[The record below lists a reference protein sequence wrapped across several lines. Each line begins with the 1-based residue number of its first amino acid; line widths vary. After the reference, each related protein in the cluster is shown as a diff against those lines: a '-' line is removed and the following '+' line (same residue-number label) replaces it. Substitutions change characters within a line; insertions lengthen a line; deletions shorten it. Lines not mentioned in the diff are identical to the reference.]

1 LAKHLIAR
9 AGGVVNRIDDVYRSE
24 AIALTNDMNRIV
36 MTLVVGC
43 ALMTVA
49 GRDTE
54 CSAKPRTQSVSPV
67 AEARQ
72 KDDPSSSNSKP
83 ISDSEPVK
91 NSDAT
96 PAQTSDNA
104 NSLRPQSLARFL
116 EDQKA
121 IWTSPAQLRLADAG
135 WLVPLGL
142 FTAGTLATDT
152 EFSKHLS
159 NSPSWIRRSGDFSNY
174 GLGAMGGL
182 AAGLYLWGQRNHDDH
197 KSETGLLAGEA
208 AFNSLAVVYALKYSF
223 PRERPLQND
232 FQGAFWKGGDS
243 FPSEHAAAAWSIAS
257 VVAHEYPGPLTEI
270 LAYGMA
276 SAVSV
281 SRLTA
286 KQHFPSDVLIGSAV
300 GWLSGEVTYRR
311 HHDPELAG
319 STWNRFSES
328 LDYLTEN
335 RPRQRMG
342 TTFVPLDSWV
352 YPAFDRLAGLGYIH
366 TAVAGLR
373 PWTRMECARLIEEAS
388 EGLEADESANRAA
401 SALLERLRLEFSA
414 EAGLLDGGRNTAANL
429 ESVYVRAVSISGP
442 ALTDGFHFGQTVS
455 YDFGRPFERGTNG
468 QAGAAFRTAM
478 GPIAIYIRT
487 EYQHAPEA
495 PAPSDAVR
503 GIIAL
508 RDLVPEPPA
517 VAVAAVNR
525 PRLLDAYVAV
535 NLGNWQILIG
545 KQSLEWGPGP
555 GGSMLWSDN
564 AEPVD
569 MVRLVNSEPTRL
581 PGLLKYL
588 GPARVDQFIGRL
600 GGDTF
605 IRRPF
610 IYGNK
615 INFKPLPN
623 LEFGYGRTVT
633 IGGVGGEANPLTPGN
648 FFDSFFGLHS
658 NGILGGSVPGD
669 SHANLDWTFNVPKV
683 RNYIVLY
690 GDWYTDDDAIGI
702 TVPARSAYRPGI
714 YITHF
719 PGAPK
724 LDLHIE
730 AANTESPLVFPNG
743 TGNTGDLN
751 YWNFVYRDGYTNNGN
766 LIGNVVGR
774 MGQAYQGWL
783 SYWLSP
789 RNILQL
795 IYKNSSV
802 ASAFI
807 PGGGAWQDYS
817 VRNETYWKSGFY
829 LKTQL
834 QYEHISHYPILFSG
848 AQQNFTAIVEAGFSP
863 GSGLRGASK

>member
-1 LAKHLIAR
+1 MR
-9 AGGVVNRIDDVYRSE
+9 
-24 AIALTNDMNRIV
+24 T
-36 MTLVVGC
+36 TFFVGC
-43 ALMTVA
+43 WLLIILV
-49 GRDTE
+49 GPDKE
-54 CSAKPRTQSVSPV
+54 CCAAPKAQCACPEIQR
-67 AEARQ
+67 
-72 KDDPSSSNSKP
+72 KDDQSTSSSKFSANSNALR
-83 ISDSEPVK
+83 DSGGDPP
-91 NSDAT
+91 T
-96 PAQTSDNA
+96 PDHD
-104 NSLRPQSLARFL
+104 NSLRPQLLARFIG
-116 EDQKA
+116 DQEA
-121 IWTSPAQLRLADAG
+121 IWRSPARLRLTDAD

-142 FTAGTLATDT
+142 ATAGTLTTDT

-159 NSPSWIRRSGDFSNY
+159 NSPSRIRRGSDFSNY

-182 AAGLYLWGQRNHDDH
+182 AAGFYLWGQRSHDDH
-197 KSETGLLAGEA
+197 KSETGFLAGEA
-208 AFNSLAVVYALKYSF
+208 ALNSLAVVYALKYSF
-223 PRERPLQND
+223 QRERPLQND
-232 FQGAFWKGGDS
+232 FEGSFWKGGDS

-257 VVAHEYPGPLTEI
+257 VIAHEYPSPLTQV

-319 STWNRFSES
+319 STWNTLAES
-328 LDYLTEN
+328 LDYLEED
-335 RPRQRMG
+335 RPRQKMG

-352 YPAFDRLAGLGYIH
+352 YPAFDRLAGLGYIY
-366 TAVAGLR
+366 TSVAGLR

-388 EGLEADESANRAA
+388 EGLQADESVNRAA
-401 SALLERLRLEFSA
+401 SALVERLRREFSS
-414 EAGLLDGGRNTAANL
+414 ETGLLDGGRNMTANL

-442 ALTDGFHFGQTVS
+442 ALTDGFHFGQTLS

-468 QAGAAFRTAM
+468 QVGGAFRASM

-487 EYQHAPEA
+487 EYQHVPEA
-495 PAPSDAVR
+495 PAPSGAVR
-503 GIIAL
+503 SIIAL

-517 VAVAAVNR
+517 IAVAAINR

-535 NLGNWQILIG
+535 NLNNWQILIG
-545 KQSLEWGPGP
+545 KQSLSWGPGL
-555 GGSMLWSDN
+555 GGSLLWSDN

-588 GPARVDQFIGRL
+588 GPVRVDQFIGRL

-633 IGGVGGEANPLTPGN
+633 IGGVGGGADPLTLGN
-648 FFDSFFGLHS
+648 FFYSFFGLHS
-658 NGILGGSVPGD
+658 NSILGGSVPGD
-669 SHANLDWTFNVPKV
+669 THANFDWTFNVPKV
-683 RNYIVLY
+683 RNYIVFY

-702 TVPARSAYRPGI
+702 TAPTRSAYRPGI

-719 PGAPK
+719 PGVSK

-730 AANTESPLVFPNG
+730 AANTESPVVFPG
-743 TGNTGDLN
+743 GAGNTGDLN
-751 YWNFVYRDGYTNNGN
+751 YWNFIYRDGYTNSGN

-789 RNILQL
+789 RNTLQL

-802 ASAFI
+802 SDAFI
-807 PGGGAWQDYS
+807 PGGGAWQDYG

-834 QYEHISHYPILFSG
+834 QYEHISHYPILFKG
-848 AQQNFTAIVEAGFSP
+848 VQQNVTAVVETGFSP
-863 GSGLRGASK
+863 GSGQRGAWK

>member
-1 LAKHLIAR
+1 
-9 AGGVVNRIDDVYRSE
+9 
-24 AIALTNDMNRIV
+24 
-36 MTLVVGC
+36 MTL
-43 ALMTVA
+43 A
-49 GRDTE
+49 GPYKE
-54 CSAKPRTQSVSPV
+54 CYAEPKARHACPRLQK
-67 AEARQ
+67 
-72 KDDPSSSNSKP
+72 KDDQSTSNSKF
-83 ISDSEPVK
+83 PV
-91 NSDAT
+91 NSDAPGNSGDS
-96 PAQTSDNA
+96 PAQAPDYD
-104 NSLRPQSLARFL
+104 NSLRPQLLARFL
-116 EDQKA
+116 GDQEA
-121 IWTSPAQLRLADAG
+121 IWTSPARLHLTDAD
-135 WLVPLGL
+135 WFVPLGL
-142 FTAGTLATDT
+142 ATAGTLATDT

-159 NSPSWIRRSGDFSNY
+159 NSPSRTKRSSDFSNY

-182 AAGLYLWGQRNHDDH
+182 AGGLYLWGQRSHDEH
-197 KSETGLLAGEA
+197 KSETGFLAGEA
-208 AFNSLAVVYALKYSF
+208 AVNSLAVVYALKYSF
-223 PRERPLQND
+223 QRERPLQND
-232 FQGAFWKGGDS
+232 FRGSFWKGGDS

-257 VVAHEYPGPLTEI
+257 VIAHEYPSPLTQV

-286 KQHFPSDVLIGSAV
+286 KQHFPSDVLIGSAI

-319 STWNRFSES
+319 SMWNTFAES

-352 YPAFDRLAGLGYIH
+352 YAAFDRLAGLGYIH
-366 TAVAGLR
+366 SAVAGLR

-388 EGLEADESANRAA
+388 EGLLADESANRAA
-401 SALLERLRLEFSA
+401 SALVERLRREFSF
-414 EAGLLDGGRNTAANL
+414 EVGLLDDGRNTTANL

-455 YDFGRPFERGTNG
+455 YDFGRPFERGMNG
-468 QAGAAFRTAM
+468 QVGGAFRATM

-503 GIIAL
+503 SIIAL

-517 VAVAAVNR
+517 TPVGAINR

-535 NLGNWQILIG
+535 NLNNWQILIG
-545 KQSLEWGPGP
+545 KQSLSWGPGP
-555 GGSMLWSDN
+555 GGSLLWSDN
-564 AEPVD
+564 AEPLD

-581 PGLLKYL
+581 PGFLKYL
-588 GPARVDQFIGRL
+588 GPVRVDQFIGRL

-605 IRRPF
+605 VRRPF

-633 IGGVGGEANPLTPGN
+633 IGGVGGDPLTPGN
-648 FFDSFFGLHS
+648 FFYSFFGLHS
-658 NGILGGSVPGD
+658 NSTAGGSVPGD
-669 SHANLDWTFNVPKV
+669 THANFDWTFNVPKV
-683 RNYIVLY
+683 RNYIVFY

-702 TVPARSAYRPGI
+702 TSSTRSAYRPGI
-714 YITHF
+714 CITHF
-719 PGAPK
+719 PGVSK
-724 LDLHIE
+724 LDLHME
-730 AANTESPLVFPNG
+730 AANTESPVVFPNG
-743 TGNTGDLN
+743 AGNTGDLN

-783 SYWLSP
+783 GYWLSP
-789 RNILQL
+789 RNTWQL

-802 ASAFI
+802 ANRFI

-848 AQQNFTAIVEAGFSP
+848 VQRNFTAVVEMGFSP
-863 GSGLRGASK
+863 GRGLGAPR